1 MKNII
6 FKLLITFNFSLI
18 TYNVSIAQTKA
29 DTLPTLDE
37 VDIIKAYEPILISSN
52 KVPFSPSLPDIAKA
66 KPDPQTY
73 SYNDVKGKIA
83 YQPEDIR
90 PIRVGQK
97 KAEKSVKK
105 II

>member
-37 VDIIKAYEPILISSN
+37 VDIIKAYEKN
-52 KVPFSPSLPDIAKA
+52 
-66 KPDPQTY
+66 
-73 SYNDVKGKIA
+73 
-83 YQPEDIR
+83 EE
-90 PIRVGQK
+90 VGR
-97 KAEKSVKK
+97 
-105 II
+105 